1 MRFIIYGAGAVG
13 GTIGARLFQHGYD
26 VILICR
32 GAHLDA
38 IRSKG
43 LNFLT
48 PNEEQ
53 LLNISTASHPR
64 EIDFRPGDVV
74 FLTMK
79 TQDSLEALLA
89 LRDIA
94 GNRVPIICAQNGVYN
109 EPLASRFFTNVYG
122 MLVMLPASFLEPGIV
137 MSESRSAS
145 GVLDAGRFP
154 SGIDPII
161 EEVTT
166 ALDSANFSAR
176 PSSDIMPWKYAKM
189 LINLRNSLKV
199 IADNLDTYS
208 SISSDVIREA
218 KACFTAAGI
227 HCTSR
232 EEYLARRSDLI
243 ELAPI
248 KGQQR
253 AGDSTEQSI
262 LRGASSIETDYLN
275 GEIVK
280 LGCLY
285 GIATPNNRLAQQLAN
300 TVKEDKLAMHSVS
313 AAEFI
318 AQLD

>member
-13 GTIGARLFQHGYD
+13 GTIGARLFQHSND

-38 IRSKG
+38 IRSRG

-48 PNEEQ
+48 PDEDQ
-53 LLNISTASHPR
+53 LLSIPTASHPR

-109 EPLASRFFTNVYG
+109 EPLASRFFAHVYG
-122 MLVMLPASFLEPGIV
+122 MLVMLPATFLEPGIV

-154 SGIDPII
+154 TGIDPII

-166 ALDSANFSAR
+166 ALDNANFSAQ
-176 PSSDIMPWKYAKM
+176 PSSNIMPWKYAKM

-199 IADNLDTYS
+199 IADNFDSYS
-208 SISSDVIREA
+208 KISSDVIHEA
-218 KACFTAAGI
+218 KACFAAAAI
-227 HCTSR
+227 QCTTR

-262 LRGASSIETDYLN
+262 LRGVNSIETDYLN

-285 GIATPNNRLAQQLAN
+285 GIATPNNSLAQQLAN
-300 TVKEDKLAMHSVS
+300 TVKEDKLALHSVS
-313 AAEFI
+313 AEEFI